1 MLQWL
6 LRVIYSRITA
16 NDYDNNNNNYNDNDD
31 DSKDKE
37 HNISSHISHSI
48 KTQTT
53 INHDQYMIYYFIKPT
68 IRQVKDTLLILG
80 YCLQSSP
87 SYIIFP
93 QS

>member
-16 NDYDNNNNNYNDNDD
+16 NNYNNNNNND

-37 HNISSHISHSI
+37 HNISSHISNSI
-48 KTQTT
+48 KTQTAT
-53 INHDQYMIYYFIKPT
+53 NHDQYYLINYFIKPT

-93 QS
+93 LSSS

>member
-16 NDYDNNNNNYNDNDD
+16 NDYHNNNNDD
-31 DSKDKE
+31 DSKDKV

-53 INHDQYMIYYFIKPT
+53 INHDQYLIYYFIKPT